1 MCRPLI
7 GNPLNKDLWVWGKSY
22 YLQEKQ
28 KPMERREGLKY
39 VCLMPAI
46 LWIPAR
52 WFIVFFFF
60 VVCLLLQFPQWLHQ
74 ISEHWC
80 ILVFLSKECFLF
92 QRITWKLN
100 ISCYWNTPGS
110 SQITELKNSMPYLW
124 EIALNCS
131 DCLYVLQLL
140 RKDLTSV
147 QDQIRDN
154 IKSVSGNKRNRN
166 PWRAGINWISSNPIR
181 QEVFQVKNKNLGS
194 VYQKSTVYII
204 TGETILGRKIWLQ
217 CVYKELM
224 Y

>member
-1 MCRPLI
+1 MFVWCRLYC
-7 GNPLNKDLWVWGKSY
+7 GFQTDDSLS
-22 YLQEKQ
+22 
-28 KPMERREGLKY
+28 
-39 VCLMPAI
+39 
-46 LWIPAR
+46 
-52 WFIVFFFF
+52 FFF

-194 VYQKSTVYII
+194 VHQKSTVYII